1 MEFRKFYDLVW
12 NSGLYFTSDY
22 KSVSPKYGIDNPVI
36 EFRGI
41 NIPASSVRDEL
52 EKIENPTTENVV
64 EIFKS
69 LAKTE
74 QEIRS
79 YRAEYENAC
88 DDLYY
93 GYGYDFWRKSNK
105 DYMPENIA
113 RIIWSRAFNKMANS

>member
-1 MEFRKFYDLVW
+1 MEFGKFYELVW

-22 KSVSPKYGIDNPVI
+22 KSVSPKYGIDNPVM

-41 NIPASSVRDEL
+41 NIPVSALSEKL
-52 EKIENPTTENVV
+52 GKIENPTTENVV

-74 QEIRS
+74 REIRS

-105 DYMPENIA
+105 DYMPEEIA
-113 RIIWSRAFNKMANS
+113 RTVWHRAYCKMANS